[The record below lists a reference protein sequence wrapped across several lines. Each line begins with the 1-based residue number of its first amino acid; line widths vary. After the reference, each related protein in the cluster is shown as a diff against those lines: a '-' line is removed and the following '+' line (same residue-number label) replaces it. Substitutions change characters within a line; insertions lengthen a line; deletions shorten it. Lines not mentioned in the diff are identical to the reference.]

1 MIVPMKRAVIICMK
15 ENKEKLLR
23 ALQKTESFMLIND
36 EDKTTLSYKDESTT
50 TKQLLKELKAYSPK
64 KSIFSDKPCL
74 GFDEFL
80 NSNES
85 YEILKENCK
94 QSLNDIKN
102 LKEKIKNNT
111 EILNKLL
118 IWKKLDVRIEDIKT
132 TEYSC
137 TKAGFVPKKKFKT
150 LKKVFKNLNVEY
162 KLVGKKNNDKLLIF
176 SCFIED
182 FENVKKACR
191 EADFK
196 EYDFPVK
203 SGNIQE
209 NIKNSKEKLNSL
221 NEELKEKEQTLKKLA
236 EKSFELEILFER
248 QKAKAELE
256 SINCSATSKTVYLE
270 GWIKAKDQKLIQNVA
285 KQNDLICDAAFFNPK
300 PGEKVPTVLENNKF
314 TKQFEVITDMFS
326 IPSYK
331 SVDPNPLM
339 AIWYWVIFG
348 LMVADAGYGVVMLFG
363 CLGLIKLIKPTGNSR
378 KLINTIALS
387 SFTTMFWGVMFGS
400 YFGVTWHPIMF
411 SPLESPIKL
420 LVFSLVIGV
429 FHIFSGMMLNIYECI
444 RSKRFL
450 DAIFDELTWV
460 FIITGLGLLFFDETR
475 QVGIYM
481 AAIPAIVILFTA
493 GRKSKNF
500 FGKISSGFTKLYS
513 ITSYVSDILS
523 YSRIL
528 ALSLATGV
536 VAMVMNMLAQMLPR
550 TILGI
555 AISLLIYIIGHIF
568 NLALGL
574 LSAYVHDSRLQ
585 YIEFFNKFYK
595 GGGIE
600 FKPLAVKPSYINIK
614 KEN

>member
-36 EDKTTLSYKDESTT
+36 EDKTTLSYKDESVT
-50 TKQLLKELKAYSPK
+50 TKQLLKELKDYSPK

-74 GFDEFL
+74 KFDEFL
-80 NSNES
+80 KSNES
-85 YEILKENCK
+85 YEILKEKCK
-94 QSLNDIKN
+94 QSLNDIKT

-111 EILNKLL
+111 EILEKLL
-118 IWKKLDVRIEDIKT
+118 PWKKLDVSIEDIKT
-132 TEYSC
+132 TEYSG
-137 TKAGFVPKKKFKT
+137 TKAGLVNKKKFKT

-162 KLVGKKNNDKLLIF
+162 KLVGKKNKDKLLIF

-182 FENVKKACR
+182 LENVKKVCSEVNFR
-191 EADFK
+191 E
-196 EYDFPVK
+196 YNFPLK
-203 SGNIQE
+203 SGEIQE
-209 NIKNSKEKLNSL
+209 NIKNIKEKINLLNQ
-221 NEELKEKEQTLKKLA
+221 ELKEKEENLRKLA

-248 QKAKAELE
+248 QKATAELE

-270 GWIKAKDQKLIQNVA
+270 GWIKAKDQKLIQNIA
-285 KQNDLICDAAFFNPK
+285 KQNDLICDAVFFDPK
-300 PGEKVPTVLENNKF
+300 PTDKVPTVVENNKF

-326 IPSYK
+326 IPSYT

-387 SFTTMFWGVMFGS
+387 SFTTMFWGIMFGS

-450 DAIFDELTWV
+450 DAIFDELTWI

-550 TILGI
+550 NILGV
-555 AISLLIYIIGHIF
+555 AISLLIYIIGHVF

-595 GGGIE
+595 GGGVE